1 VILGMTVSS
10 FTLIHVL
17 LSLVGIASGFIVRFG
32 VLRGKR
38 LEGWTTLFLATTV
51 LTSATVF
58 LFPRDHVLPSHIV
71 GVISRGGMEIS
82 PLAQARS

>member
-17 LSLVGIASGFIVRFG
+17 LSLVGIASGFIVLFG

-38 LEGWTTLFLATTV
+38 LEG
-51 LTSATVF
+51 
-58 LFPRDHVLPSHIV
+58 
-71 GVISRGGMEIS
+71 
-82 PLAQARS
+82 